1 MISDNLLCRQGKGW
15 LWCPISKI
23 CVWNS
28 LETQIIWSL
37 TMTCL
42 VMLGKLLP
50 LLVCGLLTHLA
61 NDSFKCLSGTGEACG
76 TKAGYHI
83 YLLVLKCSAL

>member
-1 MISDNLLCRQGKGW
+1 
-15 LWCPISKI
+15 
-23 CVWNS
+23 
-28 LETQIIWSL
+28 
-37 TMTCL
+37 MTCL

-61 NDSFKCLSGTGEACG
+61 NDSFKCLSGTGEACV
-76 TKAGYHI
+76 TKARYHI